1 MPSAK
6 SATPE
11 EFALRLSKAAFLA
24 RYWQREHLL
33 LRGALPG
40 FSSPLSPDEL
50 AGLAL
55 EETVESRIVELRRT
69 GLHVKHG
76 PFEAGD
82 FQVENPFTLLVHAV
96 DYCIEAVA
104 GLRKLVDFIPAWRI
118 DDVMVS
124 YGTDG
129 ASVGPHFDHYDVF
142 LLQGHGSKRW
152 RIGQQC
158 DASTAL
164 LEHPD
169 LCLLRDFQC
178 EHDYVLEPGDML
190 YVPPGTAHWGV
201 AVGESITFSIGFRA
215 PRHKDMLARWTDQL
229 LEALD
234 DEAFYADAGRE
245 VALRAGEI
253 STTDRSRARE
263 QLHALIDGLA
273 DDRWFVELVSEP
285 RHDCSTDDEDILEAQ
300 ALLDSGEV
308 RLCLNPAAKLAWQ
321 SEADAVIAFAN
332 GQSLALH
339 AHARVQT
346 ALERL
351 CAQWY
356 LEGELL
362 NALRSDAQGRRLI
375 DFLLTTGCIHV
386 E

>member
-215 PRHKDMLARWTDQL
+215 PRHKDMLARWTD
-229 LEALD
+229 
-234 DEAFYADAGRE
+234 
-245 VALRAGEI
+245 
-253 STTDRSRARE
+253 
-263 QLHALIDGLA
+263 
-273 DDRWFVELVSEP
+273 
-285 RHDCSTDDEDILEAQ
+285 
-300 ALLDSGEV
+300 
-308 RLCLNPAAKLAWQ
+308 
-321 SEADAVIAFAN
+321 
-332 GQSLALH
+332 
-339 AHARVQT
+339 
-346 ALERL
+346 
-351 CAQWY
+351 
-356 LEGELL
+356 
-362 NALRSDAQGRRLI
+362 
-375 DFLLTTGCIHV
+375 
-386 E
+386 